1 MSRYRSVVVI
11 ASLGVFGTALSA
23 CGNSGNQ
30 IAVLE
35 DDAASEAALPVEVQ
49 EISSIR
55 GDSVRE
61 LGSAD
66 GVDCYV
72 AWLDDESYDTGAA
85 SACLVSV
92 ATEENWVSGC
102 GTLASETVVE
112 LHSGISSS
120 MLLIDGADTASYLDQ
135 GWEQVSEN
143 LLVR

>member
-55 GDSVRE
+55 
-61 LGSAD
+61 
-66 GVDCYV
+66 
-72 AWLDDESYDTGAA
+72 AA

-112 LHSGISSS
+112 LHSGISNS
-120 MLLIDGADTASYLDQ
+120 MLLIDGADTALYLDQ